1 MSEPVCLVTGVG
13 PGTGVAICRRFAAGG
28 YRVAMLAR
36 RLERLRGFEAE
47 IEGATAYEADVTDRD
62 GLEQVLDSVRQD
74 LGTPTVIVHNAV
86 RGTFGNVMEIDA
98 SDLEQNFRVNVLG
111 LLHLT
116 QLAVPAMVDRGKEGE
131 SGGGGAI
138 IITGNTSARRGRAN
152 FAGFA
157 PTKAAQ
163 RILAESMA
171 RHLGPQGIHVAY
183 VIIDA
188 VIDSPRARERMS
200 DRDETFFTKP
210 SAIAETAW
218 QLAHQDSSGWSFE
231 VDLRPFTEQW

>member
-1 MSEPVCLVTGVG
+1 MSDPVCLVTGVG
-13 PGTGVAICRRFAAGG
+13 PGTGVAICRRFADGG

-36 RLERLRGFEAE
+36 RLERLRSFETD
-47 IEGATAYEADVTDRD
+47 IDGATAYEADVTDRD
-62 GLEQVLDSVRQD
+62 RLEEVLDRVHEE

-86 RGTFGNVMEIDA
+86 RGTFGNVMEIEA

-116 QLAVPAMVDRGKEGE
+116 QLGVPAMIDGD
-131 SGGGGAI
+131 GGAI
-138 IITGNTSARRGRAN
+138 IVTGNTSARRGRGN

-183 VIIDA
+183 LIIDA
-188 VIDSPRARERMS
+188 VIGSPRTRERMS
-200 DRDETFFTKP
+200 ERDETFFTKP
-210 SAIAETAW
+210 SAIADTVW

>member
-13 PGTGVAICRRFAAGG
+13 PGTGVAICHRFAAGG

-36 RLERLRGFEAE
+36 RLERLRGFETD
-47 IEGATAYEADVTDRD
+47 IDGASAYEADVTDRD
-62 GLEQVLDSVRQD
+62 RLEAVLERVRRD

-116 QLAVPAMVDRGKEGE
+116 QLAVPAMVD
-131 SGGGGAI
+131 GGDGGAI
-138 IITGNTSARRGRAN
+138 VITGNTSARRGREN

-188 VIDSPRARERMS
+188 VIGSPRTRERMS
-200 DRDETFFTKP
+200 ERDETFFTKP
-210 SAIAETAW
+210 SAIADTVW

-231 VDLRPFTEQW
+231 VDLRPFAEKW